1 MRKQTFL
8 LVFVLISVAW
18 ACQIEQ
24 PVLTYGERPNE
35 LTFSLVTDKD
45 CQSSPYIVL
54 SNTKTKETMNII
66 AFSYQEYRIPIE
78 TEVYHKRAYFFK
90 HTVAFDDPYQW
101 AGEGSNRVGPF
112 DFTIRKKGKGREL
125 NFIMISDHDLTK
137 NGDLTNNLLAKKIDW
152 SKYDGFLHGGDFAY
166 DVQNDLGMRGDN
178 YFNNLSTVITK
189 VPYLV
194 VPGNHENF
202 DNANMF
208 NFRFRMPNFNSSYSS
223 NLYANVVGQVMFFYI
238 NYDMIA
244 KINHTKFS
252 EYIVK
257 ADQLFMKYKDDR
269 DILWR
274 VAVSHRPMYCGE
286 SGKPDC
292 LVNHYYFKAFD
303 DIYRKYKVDVYLQ
316 SHEHLYERLKFI
328 NSWKLIG
335 FPSKV
340 IEGIVE
346 YRDITEPLQMICGT
360 GGSFE
365 DLIPDIPTYP
375 IQDKQIGGIESYLDI
390 KVNDTSFTI
399 LFKASANETLL
410 DAVRLNKVAVQPADL
425 RDKKVPDSSS
435 FMNSGLW
442 LVLTV
447 VMVLVVAAVVFYMI
461 KNRQMQMKPYEKTP
475 TAADS
480 PAHAAKD
487 SLVDEEKKQIRADGA
502 DAI

>member
-1 MRKQTFL
+1 MENRASQT
-8 LVFVLISVAW
+8 AW
-18 ACQIEQ
+18 
-24 PVLTYGERPNE
+24 
-35 LTFSLVTDKD
+35 
-45 CQSSPYIVL
+45 
-54 SNTKTKETMNII
+54 
-66 AFSYQEYRIPIE
+66 
-78 TEVYHKRAYFFK
+78 
-90 HTVAFDDPYQW
+90 
-101 AGEGSNRVGPF
+101 
-112 DFTIRKKGKGREL
+112 
-125 NFIMISDHDLTK
+125 
-137 NGDLTNNLLAKKIDW
+137 
-152 SKYDGFLHGGDFAY
+152 
-166 DVQNDLGMRGDN
+166 
-178 YFNNLSTVITK
+178 
-189 VPYLV
+189 
-194 VPGNHENF
+194 
-202 DNANMF
+202 
-208 NFRFRMPNFNSSYSS
+208 
-223 NLYANVVGQVMFFYI
+223 
-238 NYDMIA
+238 
-244 KINHTKFS
+244 
-252 EYIVK
+252 
-257 ADQLFMKYKDDR
+257 
-269 DILWR
+269 
-274 VAVSHRPMYCGE
+274 
-286 SGKPDC
+286 
-292 LVNHYYFKAFD
+292 
-303 DIYRKYKVDVYLQ
+303 YKVDVYLQ

-346 YRDITEPLQMICGT
+346 YQDITEPLQMICGT